1 MAANNGMNG
10 DTITNNSK
18 LKESSEKYTNNF
30 DPNEI
35 SPLRTGQAKESVDAE
50 SPQVQINVSQ
60 SPGTD
65 DADAFVPKKKGTN
78 KFKGKCRLTNTTL
91 NKTII
96 LTIRHP

>member
-10 DTITNNSK
+10 DTNNSK

-35 SPLRTGQAKESVDAE
+35 SPLRTGQAKESVEVDA

-78 KFKGKCRLTNTTL
+78 KFKGKC
-91 NKTII
+91 II
-96 LTIRHP
+96 DVILKIQESLYDP